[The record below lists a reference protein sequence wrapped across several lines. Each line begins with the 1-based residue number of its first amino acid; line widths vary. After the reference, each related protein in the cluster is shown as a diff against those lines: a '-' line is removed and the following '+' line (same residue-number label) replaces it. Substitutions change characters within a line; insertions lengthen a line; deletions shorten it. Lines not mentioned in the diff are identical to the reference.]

1 MEIKS
6 QITKEIK
13 QTVLGIDP
21 TAEVILFGS
30 RARGDF
36 HDESDWDVLVLT
48 DGDESEAKMKQKQ
61 IRSSLHALELDQSEV
76 IYAMV
81 HSHDFWEEKLSGSPL
96 YIEVT
101 KDGKIL

>member
-1 MEIKS
+1 MNTTA

-36 HDESDWDVLVLT
+36 HEESDWDVLVLT
-48 DGDESEAKMKQKQ
+48 DKEVDFIFKRKITDQLYPLQLKWHEIISTIVYNRNWWQKLKPTEFYRQ
-61 IRSSLHALELDQSEV
+61 
-76 IYAMV
+76 
-81 HSHDFWEEKLSGSPL
+81 
-96 YIEVT
+96 VT
-101 KDGKIL
+101 TGGILL